1 MVIIIII
8 INMFILIIYKKEP
21 KINYKS
27 IKQSQNI
34 LVGHDIK
41 NYYFFENDN
50 FKKDWESKV

>member
-1 MVIIIII
+1 
-8 INMFILIIYKKEP
+8 MFILIIYKKEP
-21 KINYKS
+21 KINYES